1 MVEVTQAVQTVSLV
15 QAVHPEGH
23 SLHSMK
29 SPLSK
34 GWYPLAHWHT
44 LDPSKAALSTHSL
57 QIDWS
62 ADEHVLHKGSSHGSH
77 TPLTS
82 TLPLT
87 QMQF

>member
-34 GWYPLAHWHT
+34 GW
-44 LDPSKAALSTHSL
+44 
-57 QIDWS
+57 
-62 ADEHVLHKGSSHGSH
+62 
-77 TPLTS
+77 
-82 TLPLT
+82 
-87 QMQF
+87 